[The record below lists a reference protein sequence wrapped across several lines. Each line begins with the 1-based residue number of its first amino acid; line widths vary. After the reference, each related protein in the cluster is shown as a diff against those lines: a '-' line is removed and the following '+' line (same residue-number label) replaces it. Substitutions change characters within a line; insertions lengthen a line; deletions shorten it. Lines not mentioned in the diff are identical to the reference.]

1 MSRLKVLAT
10 HPLIP
15 GGLDL
20 LARHDEV
27 TVANGLDSPEELK
40 QAVRGLDA
48 LIPLLSVPVT
58 AEVLDAADELK
69 VVANYAVGFDN
80 VDIPAATRRGIYVT
94 NTPGVLTEATADLT
108 WALLLSLARQVIPGH
123 QKMLA
128 GGFSG
133 WGPTLLMGTDL
144 CNKTLGVVGFG
155 QIGQAVA
162 RRAMGFS
169 MRVLYHDPAIQGQV
183 EQGGIM
189 AEGVDLETLLRRSD
203 VVSLHV
209 PLTPQTRHL
218 MDSERLGLMK
228 HSALLIN
235 TARGPIIDEEALVE
249 HLRNRRLAGAG
260 LDVFENE
267 PAMAPGLRRLDNV
280 VLLPHLGSATTG
292 TRLAMARLAAENVH
306 AALQGQVPPNALN
319 NP

>member
-1 MSRLKVLAT
+1 MSRPKVLVT

-20 LARHDEV
+20 LEQHYEV
-27 TVANGLDSPEELK
+27 TVADGLDSPEELK

-48 LIPLLSVPVT
+48 LIPLLSVPIT

-80 VDIPAATRRGIYVT
+80 VDIAAATRRGIYVT
-94 NTPGVLTEATADLT
+94 NTPGVLTEATADLA

-144 CNKTLGVVGFG
+144 YTKTLGVVGFG

-183 EQGGIM
+183 EKGGMM
-189 AEGVDLETLLRRSD
+189 AEGVDLETLLRQSD

-218 MDSERLGLMK
+218 MDRERLGLMK

-235 TARGPIIDEEALVE
+235 TARGPVIDEEALVE

-292 TRLAMARLAAENVH
+292 ARLAMARLAAKNVH